1 MKLEPISAN
10 AIPRR
15 NRRHYG
21 EYADALRRFAMSD
34 LAAVEVVIGGKAP
47 EKVQAILCQNIAR
60 HRHEFAGIKCI
71 RRQGRI
77 FLVKEA
83 EWRQR

>member
-15 NRRHYG
+15 NRKYYG
-21 EYADALRRFAMSD
+21 EYAEALRRFAMSD
-34 LAAVEVVIGGKAP
+34 LAAVEVALGGKTP
-47 EKVQAILCQNIAR
+47 EKVQAIFCQNVAR
-60 HRHEFAGIKCI
+60 HREEFAGIKCI

>member
-15 NRRHYG
+15 NGKYG
-21 EYADALRRFAMSD
+21 EYAEALSRFAMSD
-34 LAAVEVVIGGKAP
+34 LAAVEVDLAGRFS
-47 EKVQAILCQNIAR
+47 ETTQAIFCQNIAR
-60 HRHEFAGIKCI
+60 HRYEFAGIKCI